1 MDLATLWFALVVLC
15 WVLFAVGEGFD
26 FGVGMLAAV
35 LGRDE
40 HERGAAI
47 RTVGPVWD
55 GNEVWLV
62 AAVGV
67 TFAAVPAWYA
77 AMLSGLYLPLVVVL
91 LALAARG
98 VALEFRG
105 KVDSVAWRR
114 RCEVVLA
121 GSSLVSAAGFGSV
134 VALATTGLA
143 LGPGGAV
150 AGSGVGRSLAPLV
163 SWPALAGAL
172 LGVLAALL
180 QGAAFLGLRTTG
192 PVRVRARRVA
202 VTTAGVTAVVV
213 AVLAGVT
220 APVAVPV
227 AVLAVVAGLAAARR
241 WEGLAFAAASLAV
254 LGGVVAAFVAHLPV
268 VLPSTL
274 EPAFSLTIAGAA
286 SSPEALWVITVGGVL
301 ILPGVLAYQAFSY
314 WVFRRRV
321 ATGREVAGGL
331 RETPR
336 SGARPGGA
344 APSIRACCASPG
356 RPYRG

>member
-15 WVLFAVGEGFD
+15 WVLFAVLEGFD
-26 FGVGMLAAV
+26 FGVGMLAGV

-40 HERGAAI
+40 HERGAAV

-62 AAVGV
+62 AAIGV
-67 TFAAVPAWYA
+67 TFAAFPDWYA
-77 AMLSGLYLPLVVVL
+77 ALLSGLYLPLVVVL

-105 KVDSVAWRR
+105 KVDTAAWRH
-114 RCEVVLA
+114 RCDVALGV
-121 GSSLVSAAGFGSV
+121 SSLLCAAGFGAV
-134 VALATTGLA
+134 VGVATTGLA

-150 AGSGVGRSLAPLV
+150 AGSGLGRSLAPLA
-163 SWPALAGAL
+163 SWPAVAGAV

-202 VTTAGVTAVVV
+202 VTTAGGAAVVVGILAGLAAPVAGIV
-213 AVLAGVT
+213 AVLA
-220 APVAVPV
+220 
-227 AVLAVVAGLAAARR
+227 LVAGIAAARR
-241 WEGLAFAAASLAV
+241 WEATAFAAASVAV
-254 LGGVVAAFVAHLPV
+254 LGGVVAAFVAHVPV

-274 EPAFSLTIAGAA
+274 DPASSLTIAGAA
-286 SSPEALWVITVGGVL
+286 ASPAALQVITIGAVI

-321 ATGREVAGGL
+321 ASDREVSA
-331 RETPR
+331 
-336 SGARPGGA
+336 
-344 APSIRACCASPG
+344 
-356 RPYRG
+356 

>member
-1 MDLATLWFALVVLC
+1 MDLATIWFALVVLC
-15 WVLFAVGEGFD
+15 WVLFAVLEGFD
-26 FGVGMLAAV
+26 FGVGMLAGV

-62 AAVGV
+62 AAIGV
-67 TFAAVPAWYA
+67 TFAAFPAWYA
-77 AMLSGLYLPLVVVL
+77 ALLSGLYLPLVGLL

-105 KVDSVAWRR
+105 KVDSAAWRR
-114 RCEVVLA
+114 RADVVL
-121 GSSLVSAAGFGSV
+121 GLSSLLCAAGVGTV
-134 VALATTGLA
+134 LALATTGLA

-150 AGSGVGRSLAPLV
+150 AGAGIGRSLAPTG
-163 SWPALAGAL
+163 SAPALGGAL

-202 VTTAGVTAVVV
+202 VATAGVLAV
-213 AVLAGVT
+213 
-220 APVAVPV
+220 
-227 AVLAVVAGLAAARR
+227 VVAGLAGLATPVAAPLAVVVVAAGVAATRR
-241 WEGLAFAAASLAV
+241 REGLAFGAASIAV
-254 LGGVVAAFVAHLPV
+254 LGGVVAAFGAHAPV

-274 EPAFSLTIAGAA
+274 GPAFSLTVAGAA
-286 SSPEALWVITVGGVL
+286 ASPDALWVITIAGVL
-301 ILPGVLAYQAFSY
+301 VLPGVVAYQAFSY

-321 ATGREVAGGL
+321 ASGRE
-331 RETPR
+331 ETER
-336 SGARPGGA
+336 GGARRIEEVGA
-344 APSIRACCASPG
+344 A
-356 RPYRG
+356 

>member
-15 WVLFAVGEGFD
+15 WVLFAVLEGFD
-26 FGVGMLAAV
+26 FGVGMLAGV

-62 AAVGV
+62 AAIGV
-67 TFAAVPAWYA
+67 TFAAFPAWYA
-77 AMLSGLYLPLVVVL
+77 ALLSGLYLPLVVVL

-105 KVDSVAWRR
+105 KVDTASWRR
-114 RCEVVLA
+114 RCEVVL
-121 GSSLVSAAGFGSV
+121 GVSSLVSAAGFGAV

-150 AGSGVGRSLAPLV
+150 AGSGLARSLAPLV
-163 SWPALAGAL
+163 SGPALVGAL
-172 LGVLAALL
+172 SGVLAALL

-192 PVRVRARRVA
+192 PVRVRARRAA
-202 VTTAGVTAVVV
+202 VTTAGVAAVVV
-213 AVLAGVT
+213 GLVAGLA
-220 APVAVPV
+220 APVVIPV
-227 AVLAVVAGLAAARR
+227 AVLAVVAGIAAARR
-241 WEGLAFAAASLAV
+241 REGLAFAAASVAV
-254 LGGVVAAFVAHLPV
+254 LGGVVAAFAAHVPV

-274 EPAFSLTIAGAA
+274 DPAFSLTVAGAA
-286 SSPEALWVITVGGVL
+286 SSPEALSVITIGGVI

-314 WVFRRRV
+314 WVLRRRV
-321 ATGREVAGGL
+321 ASGREVA
-331 RETPR
+331 
-336 SGARPGGA
+336 A
-344 APSIRACCASPG
+344 
-356 RPYRG
+356 